1 MKTRRKSAPC
11 RTRSITSP
19 STRKVASSLGR
30 RVVVTGLGLICGV
43 GNTTEAVW
51 KALLAGKSGVR
62 RITSFDAGNFACQIA
77 AEVRDFEPLNF
88 IEKKELKKM
97 ARFIHLA
104 IAASD
109 EALQMSGLKI
119 TPENDERV
127 GVHIGSG
134 IGGFD
139 IIEREHTALM
149 EGGPRKISP
158 FFIPAA
164 IINLA
169 AGHVSMRYGAKGP
182 NEATATACTTSAHSI
197 GDSFRIIQHNDADV
211 MIAGGSEAAI
221 TPMGVGGFAAMRALS
236 TRNDAPE
243 KASRPWDRDRDG
255 FVIGEGAGIVILE
268 ELEYARKRGAPI
280 LAELAAYVRS
290 GEAYHMNKPAPEH
303 EGGFRVMRNAVR
315 DAGVTPNVV
324 GYVNAHGTSTPIG
337 DTLEAHAIRNFFGD
351 RKIAVSSTKSMTGH
365 LLSGAGGL
373 EAGITVLALRDQI
386 LPPTVN
392 LENQDPGTGS
402 MDFVPNQARK
412 AEVEYAMSNSFG
424 FGGTNGALLFRRW
437 TE

>member
-1 MKTRRKSAPC
+1 M
-11 RTRSITSP
+11 
-19 STRKVASSLGR
+19 V
-30 RVVVTGLGLICGV
+30 CGV
-43 GNTTEAVW
+43 GNTTADVW
-51 KALLAGKSGVR
+51 KALLAGHSGVA
-62 RITSFDAGNFACQIA
+62 RISSFDASKFACQIA
-77 AEVRDFEPLNF
+77 AEVKNFDPLQF
-88 IEKKELKKM
+88 IEKKEVKKM
-97 ARFIHLA
+97 GRFIHLA

-109 EALQMSGLKI
+109 EALKMSELKI
-119 TPENDERV
+119 TAENDERV

-139 IIEREHTALM
+139 IIEREHQNLID
-149 EGGPRKISP
+149 GGPRKISP

-169 AGHVSMRYGAKGP
+169 AGQVSMRHGAKGP

-236 TRNDAPE
+236 VRNDDPE
-243 KASRPWDRDRDG
+243 KASRPWDKDRDG
-255 FVIGEGAGIVILE
+255 FVIGEGAGILILE
-268 ELEYARKRGAPI
+268 ELEHARRRNAPI
-280 LAELAAYVRS
+280 LAEIVGYGMS
-290 GEAYHMNKPAPEH
+290 GDAYHMTQPAPEH

-315 DAGVTPNVV
+315 DAGITPDLV

-337 DTLEAHAIRNFFGD
+337 DRLEAHAIRNFFGP
-351 RKIAVSSTKSMTGH
+351 RLIPVSSTKSMTGH
-365 LLSGAGGL
+365 LLGGAGGL
-373 EAGITVLALRDQI
+373 EAGVTVLALRDQI
-386 LPPTVN
+386 LPPTIN
-392 LENQDPGTGS
+392 LVDQDPETCG

-437 TE
+437 SE